1 MAAYHPRL
9 EREVRLARAYRIFAR
24 EREPVREAFA
34 GDIIGVINPGLFVI
48 GDTVTTGEPAAFI
61 DIPRFP
67 PEHFAVLINQEIVRY
82 KQFHKG
88 LSQLE
93 EEGAV
98 QVMYAEGGAR
108 REPILAAVGALQFD
122 VVLARLRYEYG
133 VEARVERLPFTCARW
148 IKGNGGIER
157 MTLGSGVLRCRDHS
171 GQTVVLFAS
180 NWHLEY
186 FHKENP
192 DIEIVKVG
200 SPWLTKN

>member
-1 MAAYHPRL
+1 MQISTRESHI
-9 EREVRLARAYRIFAR
+9 ER
-24 EREPVREAFA
+24 REARWGMCA
-34 GDIIGVINPGLFVI
+34 QS
-48 GDTVTTGEPAAFI
+48 AARGA
-61 DIPRFP
+61 PSPWP
-67 PEHFAVLINQEIVRY
+67 PW
-82 KQFHKG
+82 
-88 LSQLE
+88 
-93 EEGAV
+93 
-98 QVMYAEGGAR
+98 
-108 REPILAAVGALQFD
+108 ALQFD

-148 IKGNGGIER
+148 IKSNGGMER

-200 SPWLTKN
+200 